1 LRLGRAAACVLGTTG
16 CRASPARPPKR
27 LSTMR
32 STPLLAIAAAA
43 ALAAGAAAAQS
54 SDETNNQS
62 NAAPSTSQAGAPTA
76 PTTYPGGVTSSPT
89 PADQAYTLK
98 AGDPNVITNGPV
110 PDTPENRKLYGG
122 PMSNGGRH
130 TAPKGN

>member
-1 LRLGRAAACVLGTTG
+1 MQL
-16 CRASPARPPKR
+16 
-27 LSTMR
+27 
-32 STPLLAIAAAA
+32 TPLLAIAAAT

-54 SDETNNQS
+54 SNQTNDQS
-62 NAAPSTSQAGAPTA
+62 NAAPSTNQAGAPPT
-76 PTTYPGGVTSSPT
+76 TTYPGGVTSSPT

>member
-1 LRLGRAAACVLGTTG
+1 MRL
-16 CRASPARPPKR
+16 
-27 LSTMR
+27 
-32 STPLLAIAAAA
+32 TPLLAIAAAA
-43 ALAAGAAAAQS
+43 ALAAGAAAAQPS
-54 SDETNNQS
+54 NETNDQS
-62 NAAPSTSQAGAPTA
+62 NAAPSTDRAGAPTA
-76 PTTYPGGVTSSPT
+76 ATTYPGGVTSSPT

-130 TAPKGN
+130 TAPKGD